1 MKEIEME
8 SIETLRV
15 LRRHRTEQQHLEL
28 RAQLED
34 EFDKV
39 EAGSTGYQVTAE
51 CGGRG
56 HHKVRVNKNLSNPT
70 GT

>member
-1 MKEIEME
+1 ME

-51 CGGRG
+51 WGGVG
-56 HHKVRVNKNLSNPT
+56 VPQWGVNKNLSNPT